1 MSGAGESWPE
11 ARAFPRVE
19 YPSHLRPYLQVAG
32 ETCEVVD
39 CSEQGLRYGSAVD
52 PRPVGSMV
60 NGRIRFR
67 SGVEVAVRG
76 RVVRVQGGEVLE
88 VGAQPRAK
96 ALRLADVDHAP
107 VLIPEPVHAR

>member
-76 RVVRVQGGEVLE
+76 TVVRVQGGEVALSLE
-88 VGAQPRAK
+88 PGHGIPAEV
-96 ALRLADVDHAP
+96 LAEEETV
-107 VLIPEPVHAR
+107 IRGR